1 MLAPDSRGRPY
12 YRTMQAG
19 GAGVGDLDRGAPR
32 TGSPPRD
39 EVSEPTMLGFLR
51 RNPRLL
57 AIQAVVVAISMA
69 VLVWR
74 VDVLE
79 ALRRLDNV
87 EPGWALGGMVLFTV
101 SKGIHAYRWRVLL
114 GRPDVPLRPLV
125 SIFMVSNLVNAL
137 VPLRAGDLVRI
148 ELPSRLLKLPR
159 AALASNVLFVESLFD
174 GLAFL
179 VLVAVAGFVLGEGVR
194 ELPGLTIFV
203 AIVALAFVVLVFLAR
218 WELPSDPAR
227 SRLLVVVPDS
237 ARERAASLL
246 AQLQEGM
253 ASLREVRHTIVSLII
268 SVAAWVAEVGVYW
281 MMGRALGLELGLG
294 EAIVLM
300 IAANV
305 VVSLPITPWDIGPFE
320 VAVTEAF
327 VLLGGDRVDGSSYA
341 VGIHVLLLAWITVTG
356 VIAMFTLNL
365 RPREVLDTRRLQ
377 ADEDPEA

>member
-1 MLAPDSRGRPY
+1 MPGRLDGRAPRIGSATGD
-12 YRTMQAG
+12 
-19 GAGVGDLDRGAPR
+19 GVGG
-32 TGSPPRD
+32 
-39 EVSEPTMLGFLR
+39 PTMLGFLR

-57 AIQAVVVAISMA
+57 AIQAVVIAISMA
-69 VLVWR
+69 VLLWR

-87 EPGWALGGMVLFTV
+87 EPAWALGGLVLFTV

-114 GRPDVPLRPLV
+114 GRSDVPLRPLV

-218 WELPSDPAR
+218 WELPADPAR
-227 SRLLVVVPDS
+227 SRLLLVVPDS

-281 MMGRALGLELGLG
+281 MMGKALGLELGLG

-300 IAANV
+300 IAANI

-365 RPREVLDTRRLQ
+365 RPREVLDRRRLQ
-377 ADEDPEA
+377 ADEEPEA

>member
-1 MLAPDSRGRPY
+1 
-12 YRTMQAG
+12 
-19 GAGVGDLDRGAPR
+19 
-32 TGSPPRD
+32 
-39 EVSEPTMLGFLR
+39 MLGFLH

-57 AIQAVVVAISMA
+57 AIQGVIVAISLA

-74 VDVLE
+74 VDVIE
-79 ALRRLDNV
+79 ALRRLDDI
-87 EPGWALGGMVLFTV
+87 EPGWALGGMALFTV

-114 GRPDVPLRPLV
+114 GRSDVPLRPLV

-148 ELPSRLLKLPR
+148 ELPSRLLRLPR
-159 AALASNVLFVESLFD
+159 AALASNVLIVESLFD

-203 AIVALAFVVLVFLAR
+203 AIVMFAFVVLLLLAR
-218 WELPSDPAR
+218 WQPPADPQQ
-227 SRLLVVVPDS
+227 SRLLAVVPD
-237 ARERAASLL
+237 AGRERAARLL
-246 AQLQEGM
+246 EQVQEGM
-253 ASLREVRHTIVSLII
+253 ASLREVRRTIVSLVI

-281 MMGRALGLELGLG
+281 MMGKALGVDLGVG

-300 IAANV
+300 IAANI

-327 VLLGGDRVDGSSYA
+327 VLLGGSRVDGGSFA
-341 VGIHVLLLAWITVTG
+341 IGIHLLLLAWITVTG

-365 RPREVLDTRRLQ
+365 RPGELLGARRP
-377 ADEDPEA
+377 ADGGGDEERAER

>member
-1 MLAPDSRGRPY
+1 MLS
-12 YRTMQAG
+12 
-19 GAGVGDLDRGAPR
+19 
-32 TGSPPRD
+32 
-39 EVSEPTMLGFLR
+39 FLR

-57 AIQAVVVAISMA
+57 VIQAVVVAISLA
-69 VLVWR
+69 VLLWR
-74 VDVLE
+74 VDVVE

-87 EPGWALGGMVLFTV
+87 EPGWALAGMAMFTI

-114 GRPDVPLRPLV
+114 GRSDVPLGPLV

-179 VLVAVAGFVLGEGVR
+179 VLVAVAGFVLDEGVR

-203 AIVALAFVVLVFLAR
+203 TFVALASVVLVLLAR
-218 WELPSDPAR
+218 WELPADPSR
-227 SRLLVVVPDS
+227 SRLLFVVPD
-237 ARERAASLL
+237 AGRERAAILL
-246 AQLQEGM
+246 EQLQEGM
-253 ASLREVRHTIVSLII
+253 ASLREIRYTIVALLI

-281 MMGRALGLELGLG
+281 MMGKALGIDLGLG

-300 IAANV
+300 IAANI

-327 VLLGGDRVDGSSYA
+327 VLLGGARVDGSSFA
-341 VGIHVLLLAWITVTG
+341 VAVHLLLLAWITVTG

-365 RPREVLDTRRLQ
+365 RPREVLDPRLRQ
-377 ADEDPEA
+377 RDRSDGPDEAPGA

>member
-1 MLAPDSRGRPY
+1 MGASLRRRRRFLLMQVALTAGSFTFLALR
-12 YRTMQAG
+12 
-19 GAGVGDLDRGAPR
+19 VDLDRAVEQL
-32 TGSPPRD
+32 TD
-39 EVSEPTMLGFLR
+39 V
-51 RNPRLL
+51 RL
-57 AIQAVVVAISMA
+57 
-69 VLVWR
+69 
-74 VDVLE
+74 
-79 ALRRLDNV
+79 
-87 EPGWALGGMVLFTV
+87 GWALAGLCAFTL
-101 SKGIHAYRWRVLL
+101 SKTIHAYRWRVLL

-125 SIFMVSNLVNAL
+125 SIFMVSNLVNAV

-148 ELPSRLLKLPR
+148 ELPSRLLRLPR

-203 AIVALAFVVLVFLAR
+203 SIVALAFVVLVFLAR
-218 WELPSDPAR
+218 WELPADPAR
-227 SRLLVVVPDS
+227 SRLLLVVPDS

-253 ASLREVRHTIVSLII
+253 ASLRDVRHTIVSLII

-281 MMGRALGLELGLG
+281 MMGKALGLDLGAG

-300 IAANV
+300 IAANI

-341 VGIHVLLLAWITVTG
+341 VGIHILLLAWITVTG

-365 RPREVLDTRRLQ
+365 RPREVLDRRRLQ
-377 ADEDPEA
+377 AEGDPPE

>member
-1 MLAPDSRGRPY
+1 MLS
-12 YRTMQAG
+12 
-19 GAGVGDLDRGAPR
+19 
-32 TGSPPRD
+32 
-39 EVSEPTMLGFLR
+39 FLR

-57 AIQAVVVAISMA
+57 ALQAVLVAISMA
-69 VLVWR
+69 VLLWR

-87 EPGWALGGMVLFTV
+87 EPGWALAGMAMFTI

-114 GRPDVPLRPLV
+114 ARPDVPLRPLV

-137 VPLRAGDLVRI
+137 LPLRAGDLVRI

-179 VLVAVAGFVLGEGVR
+179 VLVAVAGFVLDEGVR

-203 AIVALAFVVLVFLAR
+203 TIVALASVVLVLLAR
-218 WELPSDPAR
+218 WDLPADPAR
-227 SRLLVVVPDS
+227 SRLLLVVPDA
-237 ARERAASLL
+237 ARDRAASLL

-253 ASLREVRHTIVSLII
+253 ASLREIRYTIVSLVI

-281 MMGRALGLELGLG
+281 MMAKALGFDLGLG

-300 IAANV
+300 IAANI

-327 VLLGGDRVDGSSYA
+327 VLLGGDRVDGSSFA
-341 VGIHVLLLAWITVTG
+341 VATHVLLLAWITVTG

-365 RPREVLDTRRLQ
+365 RPGEVLDARRR
-377 ADEDPEA
+377 EPGEEPEP